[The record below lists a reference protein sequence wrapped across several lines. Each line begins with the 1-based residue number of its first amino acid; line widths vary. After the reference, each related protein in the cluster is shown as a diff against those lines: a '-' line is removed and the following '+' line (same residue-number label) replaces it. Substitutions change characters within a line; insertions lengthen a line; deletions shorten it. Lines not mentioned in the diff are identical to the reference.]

1 MVSTPENALVKPEVY
16 ETKRIQLTSPMLHI
30 GSEVSKLSPFEYVQ
44 TSNRVYLP
52 NRDLLAKALYQKG
65 KLHEYIHRIENQE
78 EITSLLKE
86 AFGENWQNEK
96 LDGQAI
102 FPNTGISRKWTEEK
116 ITDLRPM
123 IRNGFGQLYI
133 PGSSIKGAI
142 RTAIAYHLLKHADQ
156 YQISQKTRV
165 SEIETRLRET
175 MGELKRNPKFADDSL
190 FMNSLFSEFSLFYQ
204 GKLAPGKT
212 SLPNTD
218 FMRAVHVTDSEPIL
232 EFNRKNKEGKPVSFN
247 LPVAVEVIV
256 SSRFDS
262 MKAKYKA
269 SLYVE
274 MIRNLRTEFTLSIN
288 SELLSWFRHKEKM
301 NIPFKNVDDILNI
314 CQEFTKDQWEAE
326 KFYWQDIQNNP
337 HAGGKNLEFSS
348 IRNFYT
354 QDCSFSL
361 KLGWGSGMLGT
372 TVSLCLD
379 EELVETIRDTCGI
392 SAPGYEAPK
401 SRRTVVDPKGEI
413 KFVPGWV
420 KFKEL

>member
-1 MVSTPENALVKPEVY
+1 MVSTPENALVKSEVY

-52 NRDLLAKALYQKG
+52 NSDLLAKALYQKG
-65 KLHEYIHRIENQE
+65 KLHEYIQRIENQE

-86 AFGENWQNEK
+86 AFGENWQNNEE
-96 LDGQAI
+96 LEAI
-102 FPNTGISRKWTEEK
+102 FPKTGISRKWTEEK

-142 RTAIAYHLLKHADQ
+142 RTAIAYHLLKHPDQ
-156 YQISQKTRV
+156 YQVSQKTRV
-165 SEIETRLRET
+165 SEIETRLRQT
-175 MGELKRNPKFADDSL
+175 MGELRRNAKFADDSL
-190 FMNSLFSEFSLFYQ
+190 FMNSLFSEFSLFNQ

-232 EFNRKNKEGKPVSFN
+232 EFNRKNKEGKTLSFN

-256 SSRFDS
+256 SSRFDN

-288 SELLSWFRHKEKM
+288 PELLSWFRHKQKM

-314 CQEFTKDQWEAE
+314 CQEFTKDQWKAE
-326 KFYWQDIQNNP
+326 HFYWQDIQNNP

-348 IRNFYT
+348 IRNFYA

-361 KLGWGSGMLGT
+361 RLGWGSGMFGT

-379 EELVETIRDTCGI
+379 EELVEIIRDTCGI